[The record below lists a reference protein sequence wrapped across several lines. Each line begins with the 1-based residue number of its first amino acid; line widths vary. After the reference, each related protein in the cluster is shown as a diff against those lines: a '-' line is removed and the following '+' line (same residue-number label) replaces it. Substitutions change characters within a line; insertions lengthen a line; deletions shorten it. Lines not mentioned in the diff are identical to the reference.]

1 MAMYLELKDRS
12 SNRSKDFSVAD
23 SKTYFIAEK
32 VDEDLQ
38 SDCAGRT
45 SSFGSISWILI
56 VTFCCR

>member
-45 SSFGSISWILI
+45 SSFGNISWILI
-56 VTFCCR
+56 VMFCCR